1 MFSCSFCK
9 YHIVEEASDG
19 ANMLLKIVTQYD
31 TPLDDISDV
40 QVAFNSI
47 DAWDSS
53 HPMITCTGSE
63 CFLSQDN
70 TVLTYCVNVAPGG
83 YAYAVNV
90 VSRMIQPP
98 SDWENAPF
106 WVQAG
111 GEATSLGSGTKFVV
125 ELNEPGDELPDQTRK
140 FVLYFSEEMQALFD
154 ADGMTFEP
162 TSGGVFT

>member
-1 MFSCSFCK
+1 M
-9 YHIVEEASDG
+9 EEASDG